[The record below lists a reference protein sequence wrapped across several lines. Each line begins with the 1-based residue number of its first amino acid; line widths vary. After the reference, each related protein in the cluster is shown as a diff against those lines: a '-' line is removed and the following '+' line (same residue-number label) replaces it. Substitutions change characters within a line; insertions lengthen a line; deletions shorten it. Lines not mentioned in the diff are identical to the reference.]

1 MLEGSADA
9 NGEIDFRFY
18 RLSGNAHL
26 SLFWQP
32 VSIHHGP
39 AARNRSAQVLC
50 QFFKQWNMFRSSDP
64 LADRDENLCLGDILS
79 RNRGFNIFDKFLD
92 IDGPLERRRFH
103 NDPAFFLTGHFGAES
118 PWPDGDDVPFR

>member
-39 AARNRSAQVLC
+39 GARNRSAQVLC
-50 QFFKQWNMFRSSDP
+50 QFFKQWNMFRSSDSP
-64 LADRDENLCLGDILS
+64 ADRDENLCMRDILS
-79 RNRGFNIFDKFLD
+79 CDRGFDIFGEFLD
-92 IDGPLERRRFH
+92 IDSPLEARGFH
-103 NDPAFFLTGHFGAES
+103 GDPASF
-118 PWPDGDDVPFR
+118 